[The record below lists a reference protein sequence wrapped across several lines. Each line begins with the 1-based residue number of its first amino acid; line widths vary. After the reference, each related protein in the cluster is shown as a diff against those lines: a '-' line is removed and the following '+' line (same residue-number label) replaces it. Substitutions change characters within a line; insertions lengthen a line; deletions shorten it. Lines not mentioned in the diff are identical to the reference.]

1 MLAAANANA
10 SLEEIRK
17 RSEEDKAV
25 WQREREE
32 LQQQVNR
39 LQEEVLA
46 AANANASLE
55 EIRVQQNDHINKLL
69 NAEKMRTKQGTS
81 ELVAEMPPS
90 KKQKQD
96 MPGKACDTDSFFKQ
110 IAGLSRQGD
119 EAAIVQGMLTHS
131 EHACV
136 QQACFVQGM
145 LTHSVSM
152 KALRGACAWICGNV
166 TVYVIPAVSRASVA
180 LEDCQKWA
188 MVNQQCT
195 YAQANMQQEWME
207 RWAVARKEWE
217 RRHRAVGGVCNRL
230 TKKRL
235 RGFVIAYTQMCEI
248 LAEGNSDPLAYEA
261 IREELHGILVD
272 VCTSVLGAEHACE
285 ALRKRAQRRR
295 IEYTNFSVVL
305 RDLTNL
311 KPPGRKVFTGS
322 GGEAAFIG
330 HRRMR

>member
-131 EHACV
+131 EHAGV
-136 QQACFVQGM
+136 QQQACEV
-145 LTHSVSM
+145 
-152 KALRGACAWICGNV
+152 LR
-166 TVYVIPAVSRASVA
+166 S
-180 LEDCQKWA
+180 L
-188 MVNQQCT
+188 
-195 YAQANMQQEWME
+195 AN
-207 RWAVARKEWE
+207 
-217 RRHRAVGGVCNRL
+217 
-230 TKKRL
+230 
-235 RGFVIAYTQMCEI
+235 IA
-248 LAEGNSDPLAYEA
+248 
-261 IREELHGILVD
+261 
-272 VCTSVLGAEHACE
+272 
-285 ALRKRAQRRR
+285 RKRAKIAEAGG
-295 IEYTNFSVVL
+295 IEAVVAAMKAT
-305 RDLTNL
+305 RVCGAEQ
-311 KPPGRKVFTGS
+311 PRSARQPEAAHQGS
-322 GGEAAFIG
+322 GRCGVCQA
-330 HRRMR
+330 RRQRQQCDSRHQDLGQ